1 MFETNQT
8 VCELV
13 LFWDG
18 ESIDRSM
25 VYSDFEATLDNIIGM
40 PAYSREVK
48 RATYL
53 RLNTA
58 LKIVGC
64 VLFTIGFEDDGFPER
79 SWNIPLRHLVEV
91 AARGPDLG
99 AGPIQLAC
107 RTQCPIS
114 WHAPAL
120 WDPVMG
126 AGFNTLELL
135 REEAV
140 QAASRFGFR
149 PQKVT
154 AAAPATSATETDFPI
169 LTDTGPVTPPPP
181 EWEAER
187 NELQRRLREEQLR
200 GATLETDKN
209 ETINRLGF
217 LHQQQVDIL
226 EAQNS
231 KVMAQLKAMKAQG
244 ESQRDQV
251 EALRNQLESLNRLE
265 HSREEEH
272 RLHVLQLTEALQS
285 RVGEEARK
293 LEDMLARQEQE
304 ASAREARVRE
314 EHRLSLER
322 RLEEE
327 ASRHQAQLVPL
338 LNDLRSKEDSVQ
350 RLSRDMAQMLEAH
363 ALAQQTLF
371 DTLLRELAGL
381 GMNFV
386 VFHAGVGTISVPVSE
401 IAQYMQN
408 PLAYAAG
415 KCLVTEM
422 QYRTWLKHY
431 ENPRCMAAI
440 GENKCCDARLIRIDS
455 PTRFIVGQSDH
466 CARHQPTDAAIANVL
481 RFR

>member
-1 MFETNQT
+1 
-8 VCELV
+8 
-13 LFWDG
+13 
-18 ESIDRSM
+18 M
-25 VYSDFEATLDNIIGM
+25 VYSDFEATLDNIVGI
-40 PAYSREVK
+40 PAYSREEK
-48 RATYL
+48 RASYL
-53 RLNTA
+53 RLNPA
-58 LKIVGC
+58 LQIIGC
-64 VLFTIGFEDDGFPER
+64 VLFTVNFEADGFPER

-91 AARGPDLG
+91 ATRGPDLG

-107 RTQCPIS
+107 RSQCPIS

-126 AGFNTLELL
+126 PGFNTLERL
-135 REEAV
+135 RKEAV
-140 QAASRFGFR
+140 QAATRFGFSV
-149 PQKVT
+149 QKT
-154 AAAPATSATETDFPI
+154 APAPATDADFPL
-169 LTDTGPVTPPPP
+169 LTDATPVAPPPP
-181 EWEAER
+181 DWEAER
-187 NELQRRLREEQLR
+187 ASLERRLREEQLR

-209 ETINRLGF
+209 ETINRLGY

-231 KVMAQLKAMKAQG
+231 KVMAQIKAMKAQS
-244 ESQRDQV
+244 ETHREQV
-251 EALRNQLESLNRLE
+251 EALRNQLDSHGRLE
-265 HSREEEH
+265 QTREEEH

-304 ASAREARVRE
+304 TSAREARVRE
-314 EHRLSLER
+314 EHRLALER

-327 ASRHQAQLVPL
+327 AARHQAQLLPL
-338 LNDLRSKEDSVQ
+338 LNDLREKEERVQ
-350 RLSRDMAQMLEAH
+350 RSRHDMAQMLEAH

-386 VFHAGVGTISVPVSE
+386 VFHAGVGTISIPVTE

-408 PLAYAAG
+408 PLAYAAA
-415 KCLVTEM
+415 KCLVTEV
-422 QYRTWLKHY
+422 QYRTWLTHY

-440 GENKCCDARLIRIDS
+440 GESKCCDARLIRIDS
-455 PTRFIVGQSDH
+455 PTRFIVGQSDR
-466 CARHQPTDAAIANVL
+466 CARHQPSDAAIENVL